1 MTQGAAAEALMIL
14 GALCTLA
21 GVLTRE
27 LRHRKEPYK
36 GRVMATVVEIVTGAP
51 DRKGMEAGIHDYYYP
66 VVAYYAEGRLIRK
79 QFSKGGNPC
88 PFRKNEQVALY
99 YKEGEPELFKLADP
113 GPLKKVERFFYSA
126 GAGMCLLGVVS
137 YMGFAARYLK

>member
-1 MTQGAAAEALMIL
+1 MNQGAAAEALMIL

-21 GVLTRE
+21 GVLTRN

-36 GRVMATVVEIVTGAP
+36 GRVMATVV
-51 DRKGMEAGIHDYYYP
+51 
-66 VVAYYAEGRLIRK
+66 
-79 QFSKGGNPC
+79 
-88 PFRKNEQVALY
+88 KNEQVALY

-113 GPLKKVERFFYSA
+113 GPLKKVERLFYSA

>member
-1 MTQGAAAEALMIL
+1 
-14 GALCTLA
+14 
-21 GVLTRE
+21 
-27 LRHRKEPYK
+27 
-36 GRVMATVVEIVTGAP
+36 MATVVEIVTGAP
-51 DRKGMEAGIHDYYYP
+51 SRKGMEAGIHDYYYP
-66 VVAYYAEGRLIRK
+66 VFAYYAEGRLIRK

-113 GPLKKVERFFYSA
+113 GPLKKVERLFYSA

>member
-1 MTQGAAAEALMIL
+1 MNQGAAAEALMIL

-21 GVLTRE
+21 GVLTRN

-66 VVAYYAEGRLIRK
+66 VFAYYAEGRLIRK

-88 PFRKNEQVALY
+88 PFRKNEQVA
-99 YKEGEPELFKLADP
+99 
-113 GPLKKVERFFYSA
+113 PL
-126 GAGMCLLGVVS
+126 L
-137 YMGFAARYLK
+137 